1 MRCFIYFVTVFLQYV
16 MFLKTVW
23 IKKYGKQPFGLMTSL
38 IRNLCLTEPLLDAIL
53 RKSVA
58 EIAQPVE
65 QGTENPRVP
74 SSTLGLGTT

>member
-1 MRCFIYFVTVFLQYV
+1 

-23 IKKYGKQPFGLMTSL
+23 KKEYGKQQFGSMTSF

-53 RKSVA
+53 RESVA

-74 SSTLGLGTT
+74 SSTLGLGTI